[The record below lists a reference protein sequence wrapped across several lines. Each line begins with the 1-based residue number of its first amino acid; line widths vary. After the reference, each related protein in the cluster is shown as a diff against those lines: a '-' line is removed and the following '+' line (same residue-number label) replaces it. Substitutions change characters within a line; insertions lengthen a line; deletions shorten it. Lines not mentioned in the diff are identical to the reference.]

1 MNIIVAPLHL
11 FSDFALSDVTLGP
24 IKIILLWVIFIC
36 VSKKCFYQ
44 FWELM
49 YIIYKVQFNIC

>member
-1 MNIIVAPLHL
+1 MNIIVAPLHP

-36 VSKKCFYQ
+36 VSKKCFIN
-44 FWELM
+44 FE
-49 YIIYKVQFNIC
+49 N